1 MNGRTFRQLL
11 IFAGIQLAVTLA
23 LFPERFGTGLAEI
36 SAATLLLELVYYG
49 VMSYLLL
56 RAESVSVILKSAFSC
71 LVYRAGMS
79 FIFAVLASAFY
90 SMNFG
95 NAMELGFGAYIPGL
109 LLLSAPAPFL
119 LQGFLK
125 EMFGGSRRRFEPQT
139 QAVPGREYD
148 QNGRATIVLSKAGAQ
163 KPAAAP
169 ASLNS
174 SFGNYSMETVASPS
188 DRLTDMY
195 YQAPTAHSD
204 ANGFERAVRY
214 VCEDSSVKFAA
225 VVDSEGLMLSQCHR
239 GAVDP
244 EQWAPFACELLMYNN
259 SVLMRGGW
267 QTAEKLDL
275 TLPDARLAIARA
287 DEQTCL
293 LVVAERHGDDVLHI
307 RITQALDI
315 IRKYVSE
322 RYSQR
327 LSPNAEKYHVSSTQ

>member
-49 VMSYLLL
+49 VMSYLLM
-56 RAESVSVILKSAFSC
+56 RAESVSVILKSAFTC
-71 LVYRAGMS
+71 LVYRAGLS
-79 FIFAVLASAFY
+79 FLFAVLAVAFY

-95 NAMELGFGAYIPGL
+95 NAMEAAFGAYIPGL
-109 LLLSAPAPFL
+109 LLLSVPAPFL
-119 LQGFLK
+119 LMGFLK
-125 EMFGGSRRRFEPQT
+125 EMFGAPRRRFEPQT
-139 QAVPGREYD
+139 QAMAGREYD
-148 QNGRATIVLSKAGAQ
+148 QNGRATIVLSKNGAP
-163 KPAAAP
+163 KPSP
-169 ASLNS
+169 ASAAHTS
-174 SFGNYSMETVASPS
+174 SFGHHAMDTVSSPS
-188 DRLTDMY
+188 DRLTDVY
-195 YQAPTAHSD
+195 YQAPNSHSD

-214 VCEDSSVKFAA
+214 MCEDWSVKLAA
-225 VVDSEGLMLSQCHR
+225 VVDSEGLMLAQCHR
-239 GAVDP
+239 GTVDP
-244 EQWAPFACELLMYNN
+244 EEWAPYACELLMHNN
-259 SVLMRGGW
+259 RVLMRGGW
-267 QTAEKLDL
+267 QTTEKLDL
-275 TLPDARLAIARA
+275 TLPEARMAIARA

-322 RYSQR
+322 RYSQK